1 MRQLLESRS
10 GVTLLLLLLLL
21 GVRETTPHPA
31 EDDLGYEGVKARFVR
46 SRDDDDEGG
55 EKVKRSFSENFM
67 ELRLPLKDLNWYK
80 SEHEKNR
87 LGLKNP
93 LASHKRITIKNER
106 ESLEAALSQIHARER
121 LEDDLQQRNV
131 SLVKG
136 SPAETFQTD
145 FKRSHPVVVEAARQ
159 GSLYV
164 EASRELK
171 KRLNLS
177 NEFVAFDLPLQ
188 GSLSLSDEFCNKTKI
203 REVPA
208 DCEAYRRYRSID
220 GTCNN
225 FNNPLWGASM
235 TPLLRYL
242 PPFYDDGIS
251 EFRRARVENEPLPNP
266 RLLSTKLCLER
277 NVESTSM
284 SLLHMTLGQFLD
296 HDLDF
301 SPVVKGKDGKDL
313 PCCPDV
319 LGDDPSLIHP
329 ECAPIA
335 IPEEDPFYAAFNQTC
350 MEFVR
355 SVADWQCELGPR
367 MQVNEK
373 TSYLDGSVVY
383 GTDLAQSN
391 SLRTFVGGLLTHQ
404 MTDGEE
410 LLPPNPSMAEC
421 NKEAMASKG
430 HFCFKSGDKRVNVQ
444 PHLTALHIVF
454 SRRHNLIAKDL
465 AGLNPAWDDEKLFQ
479 ETRRIVVAELQ
490 HVVYA
495 EYVAS
500 VLGPLYMRRFDL
512 LPLKGEKRTTFYTAE
527 INAAVSASFS
537 GAAFR
542 FGHSQIPGNLQEM
555 DAHGDTSSQSMSSAF
570 MNPFS
575 LYTKGTLAN
584 LVRGELAQSATQ
596 VDCFFTPQ
604 VAGRLFRGELPFG
617 LDLVAVNVQR
627 GRDHGLP
634 PYTAMRAVCNLPLV
648 ASFADLQPDIDGQA
662 VKNLES
668 MYSHVDDIDLFIGG
682 LMEQP
687 VPGGLVGPTFACIL
701 ADQFLRL
708 KVGDRYWYETDDLDT
723 RFEAAQLMEIRNSS
737 LGRILCDVIPELKEV
752 QMNPLRKMSAMN
764 PLVNCSSFR
773 KVRFHPWKEL

>member
-1 MRQLLESRS
+1 MRRDALLALSLVSSRTLLTTLEIVLVVS
-10 GVTLLLLLLLL
+10 LWTGLLSVLSLSSLSRGALCLLPLAFALTLSLLSCSFDLLLSFARCLFVTLLSSPHVCAISVRWGFLL
-21 GVRETTPHPA
+21 
-31 EDDLGYEGVKARFVR
+31 
-46 SRDDDDEGG
+46 S
-55 EKVKRSFSENFM
+55 SFSLLSCF
-67 ELRLPLKDLNWYK
+67 L
-80 SEHEKNR
+80 
-87 LGLKNP
+87 
-93 LASHKRITIKNER
+93 
-106 ESLEAALSQIHARER
+106 SLSLS
-121 LEDDLQQRNV
+121 
-131 SLVKG
+131 
-136 SPAETFQTD
+136 
-145 FKRSHPVVVEAARQ
+145 
-159 GSLYV
+159 
-164 EASRELK
+164 
-171 KRLNLS
+171 LNLS

-242 PPFYDDGIS
+242 PPFYDDDAQSRVSKEQPHQSLETTIS
-251 EFRRARVENEPLPNP
+251 FSAILSNSSLCAPPSTPQSLPDSLHHRRDMAGRTVLYKAHSLGTEHLA
-266 RLLSTKLCLER
+266 LSSRSSIRTALRPETLYLC
-277 NVESTSM
+277 
-284 SLLHMTLGQFLD
+284 
-296 HDLDF
+296 
-301 SPVVKGKDGKDL
+301 KDGKDL

-604 VAGRLFRGELPFG
+604 GRTRGGRGGEGLNYLMLLLARSRRPLPRPPPPVAGRLFRGELPFG

-708 KVGDRYWYETDDLDT
+708 KVGD
-723 RFEAAQLMEIRNSS
+723 
-737 LGRILCDVIPELKEV
+737 
-752 QMNPLRKMSAMN
+752 
-764 PLVNCSSFR
+764 
-773 KVRFHPWKEL
+773 